1 MTLPEATASGL
12 AYCPHGEWMEIGSY
26 MALCPAVSYGC
37 HPLDNKKYINTK
49 HLKAVSSDTS
59 IAAHK
64 AATG

>member
-37 HPLDNKKYINTK
+37 HPLDNKKYMNREHPENATQD
-49 HLKAVSSDTS
+49 AF
-59 IAAHK
+59 IA
-64 AATG
+64 G